1 MKKVLLYPAIVVTLL
16 SVPWTGCHRQGSG
29 KEKAVPVEKDTP
41 GLQQTAPVSGEA
53 AADALREA
61 ALSGDLQ
68 EVKKLLASGIPAD
81 VADPDGRTPL
91 MLSAFNGHSSIV
103 LELIGR
109 DAAVDQ
115 KDLEGRTA
123 LMYASS
129 GPFPE
134 TVKILLDKGA
144 DPNNVDSGEHFT
156 SLMHAAAEGHL
167 EVVKLLVEYGADP
180 ALRDVD
186 NDSAESFALQAGHK
200 AVVDYLQSLN

>member
-41 GLQQTAPVSGEA
+41 GLQLTAPVSEEA

-115 KDLEGRTA
+115 KDL
-123 LMYASS
+123 
-129 GPFPE
+129 E

>member
-115 KDLEGRTA
+115 KDLEGRT
-123 LMYASS
+123 
-129 GPFPE
+129 
-134 TVKILLDKGA
+134 
-144 DPNNVDSGEHFT
+144 VDSGEHFT

>member
-1 MKKVLLYPAIVVTLL
+1 MEKIFFYPIIVVSLL
-16 SVPWTGCHRQGSG
+16 LLPWTGCRHHEPGG
-29 KEKAVPVEKDTP
+29 EEAVQVENDIP
-41 GLQQTAPVSGEA
+41 GLQQTAPEGGEA
-53 AADALREA
+53 SADALREA
-61 ALSGDLQ
+61 ALNGDLQ
-68 EVKKLLASGIPAD
+68 AVKELLASGVPAD

-109 DAAVDQ
+109 DAEVDR

-123 LMYASS
+123 LMYGSS

-144 DPNNVDSGEHFT
+144 DPNHVDSGEHFT

-180 ALRDVD
+180 SLRDVD
-186 NDSAESFALQAGHK
+186 NDNAESFARQGGHK
-200 AVVDYLQSLN
+200 AVVDYLQSLK